1 MKHLIFK
8 LGNTLGPVDQRRIR
22 LVLAVVTLILFV
34 LGGGAP
40 GAMGGS
46 DGGG

>member
-1 MKHLIFK
+1 MQNLNFK
-8 LGNTLGPVDQRRIR
+8 LGKFLGPVDQRRIR
-22 LVLAVVTLILFV
+22 LVLAIVTLILFV

-40 GAMGGS
+40 GAMSGS

>member
-1 MKHLIFK
+1 MKNL
-8 LGNTLGPVDQRRIR
+8 LYRLESSLGPVDQRRIR
-22 LVLAVVTLILFV
+22 LLLAIVTLVLFV

>member
-1 MKHLIFK
+1 VKRIIYQLSAAV
-8 LGNTLGPVDQRRIR
+8 GPVDQRRVR
-22 LVLAVVTLILFV
+22 LWLAVATLILFV

-40 GAMGGS
+40 GVPDGS

>member
-1 MKHLIFK
+1 MKDLFVR
-8 LGNTLGPVDQRRIR
+8 LESRLGPVDQRRIR
-22 LVLAVVTLILFV
+22 LVMAIVTLILFV

>member
-1 MKHLIFK
+1 MKHLINR
-8 LGNTLGPVDQRRIR
+8 LGLALAPVDQHQVR
-22 LVLAVVTLILFV
+22 LALVILTLILFV

-40 GAMGGS
+40 GAMSGS